1 MENPM
6 TEVLVFT
13 TSTCPWCRRTK
24 KYLAAKGLSFTEV
37 DVERDE
43 GALKQV
49 VETTGWTAAPVL
61 KVGETWILGFDPPA
75 IERALSQAG
84 LGARTG

>member
-1 MENPM
+1 M

-13 TSTCPWCRRTK
+13 TSACPWCRRTK

-43 GALKQV
+43 EALEQM
-49 VETTGWTAAPVL
+49 VETTGWKAAPVL
-61 KVGETWILGFDPPA
+61 KVGEAWILGFDPPA
-75 IERALSQAG
+75 IERALSRAG
-84 LGARTG
+84 LGEVAR